1 MSINGREGRKR
12 RDRSKR
18 IRFDIQDKIRR
29 QAPDIIAQL
38 LDKAH
43 LGNLDK
49 QAKTVIKPL
58 EPILLLALLTSLTNQ
73 S

>member
-38 LDKAH
+38 WDKTH
-43 LGNLDK
+43 LGNLNI
-49 QAKTVIKPL
+49 QAETVIKPL
-58 EPILLLALLTSLTNQ
+58 ETIFLLGLLTSLTNQ

>member
-12 RDRSKR
+12 WDRSKR

-38 LDKAH
+38 WDKTH
-43 LGNLDK
+43 LGNLDI
-49 QAKTVIKPL
+49 QAETVIKPL
-58 EPILLLALLTSLTNQ
+58 ETIFLLGLLTSLTNQ

>member
-18 IRFDIQDKIRR
+18 IHFDIQDKIRR

-38 LDKAH
+38 WDKTH
-43 LGNLDK
+43 LGNLDI
-49 QAKTVIKPL
+49 QAETVIKQL
-58 EPILLLALLTSLTNQ
+58 ETVFLLGLLTSLTNQ